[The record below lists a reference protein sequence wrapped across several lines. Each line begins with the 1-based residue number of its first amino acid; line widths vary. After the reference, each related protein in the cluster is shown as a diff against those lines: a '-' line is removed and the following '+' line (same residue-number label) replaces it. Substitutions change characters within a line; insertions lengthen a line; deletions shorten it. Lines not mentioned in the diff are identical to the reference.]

1 MTVDDIRKKFL
12 YGFSY
17 SEIVEIFNENNKLKD
32 GKLKFQEFLLFLLPP
47 EYIID
52 PREMQAEEFS

>member
-1 MTVDDIRKKFL
+1 MTIDDIRKKFI

-17 SEIVEIFNENNKLKD
+17 GEIVEIFNENNKLKD
-32 GKLKFQEFLLFLLPP
+32 GKLKFSEFLLFLLPP

-52 PREMQAEEFS
+52 PREI